1 MFLTIYM
8 HQSEWLSERGGNFLN
23 LLQKERVPRKGGSL
37 RKGGGFQPWRKLLPH
52 FFSLSAIAFE
62 VDSRKILNYVIIVYQ
77 LYFFFQTQSLLIGKV
92 IKNKRSLELVTSF
105 SSSYKTSSKVFV
117 LYSLYII

>member
-1 MFLTIYM
+1 M

-62 VDSRKILNYVIIVYQ
+62 VDSRKILNYVINC
-77 LYFFFQTQSLLIGKV
+77 LN
-92 IKNKRSLELVTSF
+92 KNLVTHLGVTF
-105 SSSYKTSSKVFV
+105 KLCQLVEY
-117 LYSLYII
+117 